1 MLWMPALVF
10 FCCCN
15 FKELKKNYFRSPDQ
29 QKKKKKKSCC
39 TVLLSTAMNV
49 VLYLVIQNPQQFNTW
64 VWFQGPA
71 WEARR
76 DSEQLSWDL
85 NGRLLVKGLNLLCG
99 VSEARERP
107 KRSCALV
114 LGCSQDSMW
123 QNPELGLISV
133 LALPGA
139 GDWAA
144 VPPEGTSPPQ
154 CSGIRSKWLSGFH
167 GTVCV
172 QSASL
177 GWFTLQWAGH
187 WNCFSFSAGSWVVYS
202 K

>member
-15 FKELKKNYFRSPDQ
+15 FKELKKKKIFQVPRSA
-29 QKKKKKKSCC
+29 KKKLLYSCVVNSHEC
-39 TVLLSTAMNV
+39 SSVPGDPKPSAVQHLS
-49 VLYLVIQNPQQFNTW
+49 
-64 VWFQGPA
+64 WFQGLA
-71 WEARR
+71 WEAWSK
-76 DSEQLSWDL
+76 SEQLSWDL
-85 NGRLLVKGLNLLCG
+85 NGRLLVKGMNLLCG

-114 LGCSQDSMW
+114 LGCAQDSMW

-133 LALPGA
+133 LTLPGA
-139 GDWAA
+139 GDWTA
-144 VPPEGTSPPQ
+144 VPPEGTSPPWR
-154 CSGIRSKWLSGFH
+154 SGISSKWLSGSH

-177 GWFTLQWAGH
+177 GWVTLQWAGH